1 MTAAAPPIPPTPP
14 GLSPQLAEYRR
25 ELRDLLATHSV
36 KYGTFTLTSGATS
49 DLYIDCRVVAT
60 MPRAMRAIGALML
73 HELRDVSDVRG
84 VGGLAI
90 GADPIAAA
98 VALSSLDPQ
107 LWRGPEIPMFMVRKE
122 PKGHGMGKQ
131 VEGAFPEHEGAPVV
145 IVDDALTTGGSI
157 LQAIQAVEREKKARV
172 TRAILIVDRQEGGR
186 ERLEAAGYQ
195 VRSIYTREDF
205 PKPS

>member
-1 MTAAAPPIPPTPP
+1 MTTAPPAAPPAAP
-14 GLSPQLAEYRR
+14 PQLAEYRR

-36 KYGTFTLTSGATS
+36 KHGTFTLTSGATS

-73 HELRDVSDVRG
+73 HELRDLPDVRG

-98 VALSSLDPQ
+98 VAFSSLDPA
-107 LWRGPEIPMFMVRKE
+107 LGIGREIPMFMVRKE

-131 VEGAFPEHEGAPVV
+131 VEGAFPPEGGAPVV
-145 IVDDALTTGGSI
+145 VVDDALTTGGSI
-157 LQAIQAVEREKKARV
+157 LQAIQAVERETKAKGV
-172 TRAILIVDRQEGGR
+172 RAVLIVDRQEGGR
-186 ERLEAAGYQ
+186 ERL
-195 VRSIYTREDF
+195 
-205 PKPS
+205 

>member
-1 MTAAAPPIPPTPP
+1 MTTATIETA
-14 GLSPQLAEYRR
+14 PQLDEYRC

-73 HELRDVSDVRG
+73 HELRDRPDVRA
-84 VGGLAI
+84 VGGLSI

-98 VALSSLDPQ
+98 VAYSSLDAA
-107 LWRGPEIPMFMVRKE
+107 LWGGGEISMFMVRKE

-131 VEGAFPEHEGAPVV
+131 VEGAFPPEPGAPVV
-145 IVDDALTTGGSI
+145 VVDDALTTGGSI
-157 LQAIQAVEREKKARV
+157 LQAIQAVERETQAKV
-172 TRAILIVDRQEGGR
+172 VRAVLIVDRQEGGA
-186 ERLEAAGYQ
+186 ERLRSMGYE
-195 VRSIYTREDF
+195 VRSIFTRADF
-205 PKPS
+205 PKPTP